1 MRLISQFVTHF
12 WSGCFGGYMGQQGGV
27 FSLLSEFKK
36 SEGSVCLLEEC
47 RVQSIECSLA
57 EGEQGATTLLGLAP
71 PTFVRI
77 LTSAFKSATAALAA
91 WFGGR
96 CALDMFRHH
105 GFLYCAVDCRL
116 KAFGVGAFCGD
127 LCTKSIQRVRVDV
140 YLVAVFQHQYIQY
153 AENIYLRFGNV
164 GSFTNALIFFNKQ
177 LSVAWFANA
186 RNLVA
191 ICRQKRINTA
201 LSQIGATPTIVIK
214 YHNAPLFKFSKT

>member
-1 MRLISQFVTHF
+1 M
-12 WSGCFGGYMGQQGGV
+12 GV
-27 FSLLSEFKK
+27 FGLYGIVGRCFLSTIGIQKVRRLNTLVGRVK
-36 SEGSVCLLEEC
+36 SA
-47 RVQSIECSLA
+47 ECSLA

-116 KAFGVGAFCGD
+116 KAFGVGALCSD
-127 LCTKSIQRVRVDV
+127 LCSESVQRVRVDV

-153 AENIYLRFGNV
+153 AENIY
-164 GSFTNALIFFNKQ
+164 A
-177 LSVAWFANA
+177 
-186 RNLVA
+186 
-191 ICRQKRINTA
+191 
-201 LSQIGATPTIVIK
+201 
-214 YHNAPLFKFSKT
+214 